1 MNDEQGLAGEIRR
14 GFFFA
19 GKRGGV
25 MPRKPKRPCRYPGC
39 PSLCED
45 GEQYCEEHR
54 KLEEQHYEKFR
65 RGYSPG
71 RRYGRAWKRIRDRYI
86 GKHPLCEMCMKN
98 KRYIKAEEVHHILP
112 LSEGGTHEEA
122 NLMSLCRSCHEK
134 IHKERGDR

>member
-1 MNDEQGLAGEIRR
+1 
-14 GFFFA
+14 
-19 GKRGGV
+19 

-39 PSLCED
+39 PNLTD
-45 GEQYCEEHR
+45 GGVYCEKHEKVMQR
-54 KLEEQHYEKFR
+54 RYEKFQ

-71 RRYGRAWKRIRDRYI
+71 KRYGRAWKRIRDRYI
-86 GKHPLCEMCMKN
+86 GRHPLCEMCLTN
-98 KRYIKAEEVHHILP
+98 KRYIKAEEVHHIIP